1 VPSLPGMG
9 GAAAPDPAG
18 LAPSSGVSGTGS
30 PPAARG
36 AWREERFFSR
46 ALNREEAYLAWLPP
60 GYGDGQ
66 RSYPTL
72 YLLHGVGGPAGSGV
86 EEWLGYALT
95 EDLDR
100 LLALGLIE
108 PMIVVLPYGE
118 QGYWMN
124 HADGGPQWAD
134 FVAVDLVKHVDATFR
149 TELLREKRAIGGLSM
164 GGHGALQLALNFPE
178 VFAVAGAHSPTLR
191 PFEATPKFF
200 GDQKWF
206 ARYDPLSLI
215 KSSDV
220 AKRIAFWID
229 IGYEDSWHSG
239 AEAVALALEAKRAS
253 VTYKVLEGEH
263 EGWYWE
269 LYLPEYLSFYSQA
282 LHAESKTPQGA
293 PGVSVHLLGPL
304 LNTTGMVAASAAAS
318 EAN

>member
-1 VPSLPGMG
+1 LFTADRLEAAFDGGLP
-9 GAAAPDPAG
+9 AE
-18 LAPSSGVSGTGS
+18 
-30 PPAARG
+30 RG
-36 AWREERFFSR
+36 EWREERFFSR
-46 ALNREEAYLAWLPP
+46 ALNREEAYMAWLPP
-60 GYGDGQ
+60 GYVDDQGT
-66 RSYPTL
+66 YPTL
-72 YLLHGVGGPAGSGV
+72 YLLHGVGGPAGFGV

-100 LLALGLIE
+100 MMALRLIE
-108 PMIVVLPYGE
+108 PMIVILPYGE

-149 TELLREKRAIGGLSM
+149 TDPQRDKRAVGGLSM
-164 GGHGALQLALNFPE
+164 GGHGSLQLALNFPD
-178 VFAVAGAHSPTLR
+178 VFAIAGAHSPTIR
-191 PFEATPKFF
+191 TFEDSPDFF

-206 ARYDPLSLI
+206 AHYDPLSLI

-220 AKRIAFWID
+220 ARRIAFWID
-229 IGYEDSWHSG
+229 AGYEDTWRSG
-239 AEAVALALEAKRAS
+239 AETIVSALAAKRAP

-282 LHAESKTPQGA
+282 LHADSKTLQGA
-293 PGVSVHLLGPL
+293 PGVSAHLLGSI
-304 LNTTGMVAASAAAS
+304 LNSTGIVAASASAP
-318 EAN
+318 ETH